1 MFALDIMSR
10 NIDGHFQWTEQ
21 LVATLNAFGDLSIDE
36 TSTTEEIL
44 EAVKRLDVDS
54 RRTLL
59 SMKVSFKNDFK
70 TMMEEEEVAI
80 KKESQKLFYGMTA
93 LVIVFTGYIVMSGDN
108 HGVEPE
114 TLHKFM
120 EMITHLMKY
129 LSGTPIDGS

>member
-54 RRTLL
+54 RRILL